1 MKPAA
6 LSSPSTTPTKA
17 TPPEQ
22 ANPMRANSQQNVAV
36 NTATN
41 GTTANAST
49 ATVAAATATAAV
61 VPPVPPASVKVP
73 ATAAASASI
82 GSANASGV
90 SSAASG
96 TVRGAIPSSQTISA
110 TSTATS
116 TTSASAATASTSS
129 LQRGAKEREGPSL
142 LAVENPARRGS
153 LYPTASALPL
163 DRDSSRD
170 QGRESGKES
179 FIVPARESGKE
190 LVRESS
196 KDQGRESGKERE
208 FNSSFSTSGEGKW
221 KPAAAR
227 PVTVIAAVGDRS
239 RDRNASPIP
248 EPTSTWKT
256 PLVPP
261 YSTQPARS
269 TSQSPVPP
277 LNFNCDETEATRI
290 SQTSMQNPNVF
301 VNPHTRPVTSL
312 ELTEALDLVKY
323 DFHREMQRLM
333 KEQVRQ
339 FSIAQVPQ
347 CDVSYRTTLYR
358 SVLSCITRRSILHY
372 SERSNYSERNSIRLS
387 VNITDSYSN
396 LPR

>member
-6 LSSPSTTPTKA
+6 LFSPSTTPPKA
-17 TPPEQ
+17 TPPEP
-22 ANPMRANSQQNVAV
+22 ANPMRVNSQQNVAV

-49 ATVAAATATAAV
+49 ATVAAPIATAAV
-61 VPPVPPASVKVP
+61 VPPVPPVSVKAPV
-73 ATAAASASI
+73 TAAASAGI

-116 TTSASAATASTSS
+116 TTSASAAAAASASS
-129 LQRGAKEREGPSL
+129 LQRGAKEKEGPSL
-142 LAVENPARRGS
+142 FPVENPARRGS

-179 FIVPARESGKE
+179 FIAPARESGKE
-190 LVRESS
+190 LGRESN

-239 RDRNASPIP
+239 RDRNASPIR

-261 YSTQPARS
+261 YSTQSARS

-277 LNFNCDETEATRI
+277 LNFNCDETEVTRI

-339 FSIAQVPQ
+339 FSIAQVLQ

-358 SVLSCITRRSILHY
+358 SVLHHTSLY
-372 SERSNYSERNSIRLS
+372 FALF
-387 VNITDSYSN
+387 
-396 LPR
+396 